1 MWKLPRSFGKNVRFR
16 KISKPENQVKLHY
29 FKEYDNPIYAKIFR
43 TTFYP
48 GTLFQGDVRML
59 KINFD
64 GEKLE
69 AVNLIQW

>member
-16 KISKPENQVKLHY
+16 EISKPENQVKLHY

-48 GTLFQGDVRML
+48 GTLFQGML
-59 KINFD
+59 
-64 GEKLE
+64 GCLKLI
-69 AVNLIQW
+69 LMGKSLRL